1 MFQARR
7 RLTMLRIFGALLLL
21 IGLVWASPAVAAD
34 PGVTDAEVVLGMWS
48 PLTGP
53 VALLGTSERDA
64 FQIWVSQINEA
75 GGIHGRKMRLVV
87 YDDGGS
93 PQEALAAVR
102 RLIDQ
107 DRVFALV
114 AGSTSGAT
122 LPVVP
127 LINRAKIPFM
137 ASISTNRRLLDPFS
151 RYIFRIY
158 ANEIAQVNGLVD
170 YVVPRFKVTKPAL
183 LHTSNDYGVGG
194 HEALTAQLKEKFNLP
209 LVAVERY
216 NTGDQDFSAQLLR
229 IKQAQP
235 DALFIWAF
243 AAEAGIIV
251 RQARELGI
259 TARLF
264 GGGATAT
271 PLFPRGAGQAG
282 IGFVADFVLPHL
294 PESSTVPAVVSYREV
309 LKKLY
314 STGLPPGRPSEY
326 DLAGYGAAKAVG
338 EALQRAG
345 RNLTRDRF
353 IDALESLKEFDPGVI
368 FPVTFTKD
376 RHEATSSTT
385 IVRVNEK
392 LEWEVAPK

>member
-1 MFQARR
+1 
-7 RLTMLRIFGALLLL
+7 MLRIVAVALVF
-21 IGLVWASPAVAAD
+21 IAGLAGASPAPAAD
-34 PGVTDAEVVLGMWS
+34 PGVSDTEIVLGMWS

-64 FQIWVSQINEA
+64 YQIWASQVNEA
-75 GGIHGRKMRLVV
+75 GGIHGRKVRLVV

-122 LPVVP
+122 LPVIP
-127 LINRAKIPFM
+127 LINRAKIPFV
-137 ASISTNRRLLDPFS
+137 ASISSNRRLLDPFS
-151 RYIFRIY
+151 PYIFRIY
-158 ANEIAQVNGLVD
+158 ANEVAQVTGLVD
-170 YVVPRFKVTKPAL
+170 YVVPKFNVTKPAM

-194 HEALTAQLKEKFNLP
+194 HETLTAQLNEKFKLGV
-209 LVAVERY
+209 VATERY

-251 RQARELGI
+251 RQAKELGI

-271 PLFPRGAGQAG
+271 PLFPKGAGQAG
-282 IGFVADFVLPHL
+282 VGFIADFVLPHL
-294 PESSTVPAVVSYREV
+294 PESSPEPAVVSYREA

-314 STGLPPGRPSEY
+314 PAGLPPGRPSEY
-326 DLAGYGAAKAVG
+326 DLAGYGGAKVVG
-338 EALQRAG
+338 EALQRAA
-345 RNLTRDRF
+345 RDLTRDRF
-353 IDALESLKEFDPGVI
+353 LQALESLKEFDPAVI
-368 FPVTFTKD
+368 FPVTYTKD
-376 RHEATSSTT
+376 RHEGTFSTA
-385 IVRVNEK
+385 IIRVNER
-392 LEWEVAPK
+392 LEWEIVPK